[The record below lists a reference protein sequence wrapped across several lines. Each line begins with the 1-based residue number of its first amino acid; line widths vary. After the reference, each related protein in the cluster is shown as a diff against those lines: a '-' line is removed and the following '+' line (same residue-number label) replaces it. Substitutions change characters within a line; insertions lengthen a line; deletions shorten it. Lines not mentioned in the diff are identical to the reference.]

1 MPNDRYQPYRFFLK
15 DTIRQQVDFS
25 QTDQHHGLP
34 PPPRQAPCPPD
45 AVRIDLPDG
54 SAALARL
61 AQMPVGEAIAS
72 RKSVRRYDATPLTL
86 EELAALLWAAQGVR
100 RVLNPAVTFRTVPSA
115 GARHSFETYLAIDR
129 VETLPPG
136 LYRYLP
142 FDGQLAR
149 LAIDREIRRRA
160 AAAALN
166 QRFISL
172 AAVTFFWTTIPAR
185 MEWRYGVAGHKVI
198 ALDAGHV
205 CQNLYLACQSLG
217 LGTCAIGAYDQEACD
232 RLLGVDGD
240 EEFTVYLAPVGR
252 RRAAASP

>member
-1 MPNDRYQPYRFFLK
+1 MPNERYQPYRSFLK

-25 QTDQHHGLP
+25 QTDQSRGLP
-34 PPPRQAPCPPD
+34 PPPRQMPCPPD

-61 AQMPVGEAIAS
+61 ARMPVGEAIAG
-72 RKSVRRYDATPLTL
+72 RQSVRRYDATPLTL
-86 EELAALLWAAQGVR
+86 EELAALLWATQGVR
-100 RVLNPAVTFRTVPSA
+100 RVLSPAVVHRTVPSA
-115 GARHSFETYLAIDR
+115 GARHSFETYLAVSR

-142 FDGQLAR
+142 FDGQLAQ
-149 LAIDREIRRRA
+149 LAIDPEIGLRA
-160 AAAALN
+160 AAASDG
-166 QRFISL
+166 QRFVSL

-185 MEWRYGVAGHKVI
+185 MEWRYDVAGHKVI

-217 LGTCAIGAYDQEACD
+217 LGTCAIAAYDQAACD

-240 EEFTVYLAPVGR
+240 EEFTVYIAPVGR
-252 RRAAASP
+252 R